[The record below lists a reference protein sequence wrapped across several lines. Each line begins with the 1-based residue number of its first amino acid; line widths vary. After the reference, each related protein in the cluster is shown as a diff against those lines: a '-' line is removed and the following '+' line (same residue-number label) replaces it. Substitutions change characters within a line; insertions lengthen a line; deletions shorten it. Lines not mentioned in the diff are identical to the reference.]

1 MFLCPN
7 KRGKNEL
14 SIEEFSYLWASPLD
28 RRHLGKT
35 QINLVFRSVC
45 TIFAKENIKIM
56 RTITVNRDENVL
68 RGVNPPPSDKAAI
81 RREYALKKD
90 LSVEELYHLI
100 SEEIDAVYAHG

>member
-1 MFLCPN
+1 
-7 KRGKNEL
+7 
-14 SIEEFSYLWASPLD
+14 
-28 RRHLGKT
+28 
-35 QINLVFRSVC
+35 
-45 TIFAKENIKIM
+45 M